1 MNLTGML
8 LAGGRSSRFGLNKL
22 DIRNCSIPLFIDQ
35 AIKLSFFCS
44 YIIVVTSVSNYRIVA
59 AEFEKIEGY
68 FNFFYKYTNECF
80 KVLKASGRNCRFP
93 DKIPEIKV
101 IVDEDFTACEQ
112 KTAGI
117 ISGMQDANKKDA
129 CEEDLEDGVKDHG
142 PILGIYTGLK
152 NAPDYYSL
160 VLASDMPLVSYRL
173 LQLLTVFLQ
182 RNFKGINK
190 GKAQSPANADL
201 CVKPEHTESY
211 FTPVKKCR
219 DIYTIKT
226 SKGFEVL
233 CGIYSKYC
241 INVMAEN
248 INAKKNKISNIFNEI
263 DTEILKESVLQA
275 NGIDDLNFFNIN
287 RLTDYDYFI
296 NIWNSK
302 TLTQDSPP
310 ISTSREEVL
319 YASAWAE
326 FFFR

>member
-35 AIKLSFFCS
+35 AVKLSFFCS
-44 YIIVVTSVSNYRIVA
+44 DIVVVTSVSNYGIVA

-68 FNFFYKYTNECF
+68 FNFFNTYTRECF
-80 KVLKASGRNCRFP
+80 KVLEASGGNYRFP

-112 KTAGI
+112 KAVSVMV
-117 ISGMQDANKKDA
+117 SGLEDANKEGAK
-129 CEEDLEDGVKDHG
+129 GFG
-142 PILGIYTGLK
+142 PILGIYTGLR

-173 LQLLTVFLQ
+173 LQLLTVFLK
-182 RNFKGINK
+182 RNFTCSNK
-190 GKAQSPANADL
+190 NKTQRPTNPDSGL
-201 CVKPEHTESY
+201 KPDFVEPY

-219 DIYTIKT
+219 DIYTVKT
-226 SKGFEVL
+226 AKGFEVL

-241 INVMAEN
+241 INVIAEN
-248 INAKKNKISNIFNEI
+248 INAKKNKISSIFNEI
-263 DTEILKESVLQA
+263 DTEILKESILVA

-287 RLTDYDYFI
+287 RPSDYDYFM

-302 TLTQDSPP
+302 ALKHDSTA
-310 ISTSREEVL
+310 ISPGSSKEAL
-319 YASAWAE
+319 YASAWTE